1 LQISD
6 IYEPI
11 QADMA
16 NVEERIRLLKQS
28 APPQMADLVEYAL
41 RDPGKL
47 LRPALTLLAGK
58 PFRYDQQLITT
69 MAVGVELLHI
79 ATLIHDDTVDKAQV
93 RRGRPTLAS
102 VWGQS
107 TAVLVGDYLF
117 AASAELVASTD
128 EIRAARN
135 FAQTVMAISS
145 SELEA
150 NSIAFNWRQTRER
163 YYQRI
168 GNKTASLLVLA
179 TQSGAMLCQAPEKAI
194 ESLKQYG
201 YNLGLA
207 FQIVDDILDFVGEA
221 DKMGKPVG
229 HDLSQGTLTLPA
241 ILYLE
246 RQPENNPIKTLFT
259 NRKDQDSLRQAIQTI
274 GNSSIIQECYDIA
287 MDFCTQA
294 RRCLEILPPSA
305 SKRSLDGLADYVLER
320 KK

>member
-1 LQISD
+1 LQISA

-11 QADMA
+11 QQDMVS
-16 NVEERIRLLKQS
+16 VEERIRSLKQS

-47 LRPALTLLAGK
+47 LRPALTLLSGK
-58 PFRYDQQLITT
+58 PFRYNQQLMVT
-69 MAVGVELLHI
+69 MAMAVELLHI

-93 RRGRPTLAS
+93 RRGRPTLSS

-128 EIRAARN
+128 EIRVARN
-135 FAQTVMAISS
+135 FAKTVMAISS
-145 SELEA
+145 AELEA
-150 NSIAFNWRQTRER
+150 NYTAFDWRQTRER

-168 GNKTASLLVLA
+168 GNKTASLFVLA
-179 TQSGAMLCQAPEKAI
+179 TQSGATLCQAPEKAI
-194 ESLKQYG
+194 ESLKHYG

-207 FQIVDDILDFVGEA
+207 FQIVDDVLDFIGEA
-221 DKMGKPVG
+221 DEMGKPVG

-246 RQPENNPIKTLFT
+246 RQPENNPIKRLFA
-259 NRKDQDSLRQAIQTI
+259 NHGDPDSLRLAIETI
-274 GNSSIIQECYDIA
+274 SNSSMIQECYDIA
-287 MDFCTQA
+287 LDFCSKA
-294 RRCLEILPPSA
+294 RHCLEVLQPSP
-305 SKRSLDGLADYVLER
+305 SKRSLDGLTDYILQR
-320 KK
+320 KR

>member
-1 LQISD
+1 MQISA

-11 QADMA
+11 QQDIVS
-16 NVEERIRLLKQS
+16 VEERIRSLKQS

-58 PFRYDQQLITT
+58 PFRNNQQLMVT
-69 MAVGVELLHI
+69 MAVAVELLHI

-93 RRGRPTLAS
+93 RRGRPTLSS

-128 EIRAARN
+128 EIRVARN
-135 FAQTVMAISS
+135 FAKTVMAISS
-145 SELEA
+145 AELEA
-150 NSIAFNWRQTRER
+150 NYTAFDWRQNRER

-168 GNKTASLLVLA
+168 GNKTASLFVLA
-179 TQSGAMLCQAPEKAI
+179 TQSGATLCQAPEPAI
-194 ESLKQYG
+194 EALKYYG

-207 FQIVDDILDFVGEA
+207 FQIIDDVLDFIGEA
-221 DKMGKPVG
+221 DEMGKPVG

-241 ILYLE
+241 ILFLE
-246 RQPENNPIKTLFT
+246 RQPEDNPIKHLFA
-259 NRKDQDSLRQAIQTI
+259 NQGDPDSLRLALETI

-287 MDFCTQA
+287 LEFCSQA
-294 RRCLEILPPSA
+294 SRCLEGLPPSA
-305 SKRSLDGLADYVLER
+305 SQRSLDSLADYVLQR
-320 KK
+320 KR